1 MNNKINK
8 PRLCLALIV
17 LSIIILGC
25 GQKSYNKHYYLLD
38 VSRDMPV
45 LEKQNDVILQVQ
57 RFTIDSAFES
67 KGLVYRKS
75 EFEYETDFYN
85 EFIIAPAENITEK
98 TRNWLIESGAFKN
111 VLDAGSYIEPTH
123 TLTAN
128 ITALYCDFREASS
141 PTATMEI
148 RFFVIAKDAYEEAIV
163 FSKTYNAAIQIKSND
178 TKSMIEAMDRCL
190 KNILN
195 KLDNDF
201 VEEAP

>member
-1 MNNKINK
+1 MKK
-8 PRLCLALIV
+8 LSFYSSMIV
-17 LSIIILGC
+17 IAIIILGC
-25 GQKSYNKHYYLLD
+25 GQKVYNKHYYLLD
-38 VSRDMPV
+38 VTRDTPI
-45 LEKQNDVILQVQ
+45 LERQNDVILQIQ
-57 RFTIDSAFES
+57 RFTIGTAFES

-85 EFIIAPAENITEK
+85 EFIISPADIITEK
-98 TRNWLIESGAFKN
+98 TRNWLAVSGAFKN
-111 VLDAGSYIEPTH
+111 VLDTGSYIEPTH

-128 ITALYCDFREASS
+128 ITALYCDFRNESS

-148 RFFVIAKDAYEEAIV
+148 RFFVIAKEAPEESIV